1 MVLISEYKSKQEIKR
16 VLINPSYVQFV
27 KKNDA
32 KLLKLETWPS
42 EKLADKTIMQDLLET
57 GITELNDT
65 KWKDYLQSFSKEKIT
80 TNLNQFLLEQSLEKI
95 TKK

>member
-1 MVLISEYKSKQEIKR
+1 
-16 VLINPSYVQFV
+16 
-27 KKNDA
+27 
-32 KLLKLETWPS
+32 
-42 EKLADKTIMQDLLET
+42 MQDLLET